1 MKYTADTVSHAE
13 ERATTA
19 FRRVMDTAPMG
30 LLICAALGLLIVG
43 VFQYIFYIGVLPT
56 GWCHALRAALSGALA
71 AFFEGLGFYFLVATV
86 RDFSAGHQREGY
98 IGLTATFILW
108 IYAIWEAHHISVAFD
123 AGGKYWA
130 IMGIIGTIVCVVRVV
145 ELRITLTVTSAT
157 RRQDDRKTIA
167 ELTGKLQAFEAEKD
181 RAQAEKNEAEKHAL
195 RLAEEAREQEIA
207 AAFAELDRLRRS
219 AARTDRRT
227 GADIAPGTR
236 ATIER
241 KVRDFY
247 RKTGAAP
254 TQAQAATIA
263 GLSDARALRHHFPN
277 GSWDAF
283 ISALATENTAAIA
296 AEN

>member
-167 ELTGKLQAFEAEKD
+167 ELTGKLQAF
-181 RAQAEKNEAEKHAL
+181 
-195 RLAEEAREQEIA
+195 
-207 AAFAELDRLRRS
+207 
-219 AARTDRRT
+219 
-227 GADIAPGTR
+227 
-236 ATIER
+236 
-241 KVRDFY
+241 
-247 RKTGAAP
+247 
-254 TQAQAATIA
+254 
-263 GLSDARALRHHFPN
+263 LS
-277 GSWDAF
+277 
-283 ISALATENTAAIA
+283 
-296 AEN
+296 